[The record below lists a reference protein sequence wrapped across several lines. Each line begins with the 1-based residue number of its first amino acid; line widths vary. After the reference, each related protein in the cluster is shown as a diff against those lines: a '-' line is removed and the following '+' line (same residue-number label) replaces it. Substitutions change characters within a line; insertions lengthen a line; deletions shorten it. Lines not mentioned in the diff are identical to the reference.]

1 MGTLLLVRHGQAR
14 PFEKI
19 SDQLSDVGEEQARA
33 LGRYLIERGV
43 GFDEVYSGT
52 LTRQRRTAEIVGQ
65 QFVEAGLNWP
75 EHKTIPG
82 LNEYDADGVTH
93 KLIPAIAERDENF
106 RRLLATFE
114 ENRQSPDRNRHF
126 QKMFEVA
133 TRAWLGGELEVEG
146 VESWQSFKTRV
157 RLALKQILAVE
168 GGGRRVVAFTSG
180 GVIGAT
186 VQMVLNAP
194 DQQAL
199 QLNWRVKNC
208 SLTEFTFGKDRI
220 SLDVFNS
227 IPHLTEAGLQ
237 TFR

>member
-19 SDQLSDVGEEQARA
+19 SDQLSDLGEQQVRR

-43 GFDEVYSGT
+43 SFDEVYSGT

-65 QFVEAGLNWP
+65 QFAEAGLNWP
-75 EHKTIPG
+75 QHQTVPG

-133 TRAWLGGELEVEG
+133 TKAWLSGELEIDG
-146 VESWQSFKTRV
+146 VESWQAFKTRV
-157 RLALKQILAVE
+157 RLALKQILSVE

-180 GVIGAT
+180 GVIGT
-186 VQMVLNAP
+186 IVQMALNAP